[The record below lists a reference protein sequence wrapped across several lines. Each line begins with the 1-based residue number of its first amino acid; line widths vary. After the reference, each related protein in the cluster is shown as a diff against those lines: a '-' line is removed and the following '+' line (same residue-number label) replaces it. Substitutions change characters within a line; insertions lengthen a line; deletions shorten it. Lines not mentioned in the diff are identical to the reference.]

1 MAKRKDSVALFE
13 VIKAQK
19 SREKAAAAAANPESA
34 QPAPL
39 RTPKWWFK
47 RSPGS
52 QPPQQITGPDPF
64 AAPALPPPAQAP
76 MPMSSGSGEYSPDVD
91 PTMSRS
97 AAALVQRVVPA
108 ASPERVTIPGGVDPF
123 GLDPSPAQAAPTRRP
138 AARSWF
144 GFGPARKI
152 GIDPD
157 RKEVTVRLR
166 YTTAIIAGFAVC
178 VVIGLAY
185 LSGRSSNRASAG
197 ANGIT
202 SEQVRR
208 GPILAGVLDVQP
220 ERSTISEEGA
230 APTTTTPEPPN
241 DVRVAPPLPEPQSAG
256 NEAPRGGS
264 GGPTEGAV
272 VDNPPPAMA
281 VTGAIATDLPRHNG
295 LNYVVVQTYPAKKDA
310 EAAKEALLA
319 AGIPCTVDRPPTGW
333 GDQKLWAVIG
343 NYGFPRTNTMPE
355 YKRYV
360 EQIKAVG
367 KNFAGKSK
375 YRSFDPSPVKWK
387 DS

>member
-19 SREKAAAAAANPESA
+19 SREKAAAAAGNPEAA

-52 QPPQQITGPDPF
+52 QPQQQIAGPDPF

-76 MPMSSGSGEYSPDVD
+76 MPVSSGSGEYSPDVD

-123 GLDPSPAQAAPTRRP
+123 GLDPSPQQAAPARRP
-138 AARSWF
+138 AARSWL
-144 GFGPARKI
+144 GFGPAKKV

-185 LSGRSSNRASAG
+185 LSGRSSSRASAG

-208 GPILAGVLDVQP
+208 GPILAGVLDVQA
-220 ERSTISEEGA
+220 ERTTISEAGA
-230 APTTTTPEPPN
+230 ETRTATTPEAPN
-241 DVRVAPPLPEPQSAG
+241 NVRVDPPMPEPRSAG
-256 NEAPRGGS
+256 NEAPRG

-272 VDNPPPAMA
+272 VDNPPPALP
-281 VTGAIATDLPRHNG
+281 VTGDIATDLPRHNG
-295 LNYVVVQTYPAKKDA
+295 LNYVVIQSYPEKKDA
-310 EAAKEALLA
+310 DAAKEALLA
-319 AGIPCTVDRPPTGW
+319 AGIPCTVQRPPTGW
-333 GDQKLWAVIG
+333 DQKLWAVIG
-343 NYGFPRTNTMPE
+343 TYGFPRTNTMPQ
-355 YKRYV
+355 YKRYL
-360 EQIKAVG
+360 ERINAVG

>member
-19 SREKAAAAAANPESA
+19 SREKAAAAAGSPEAA

-47 RSPGS
+47 RAPGS
-52 QPPQQITGPDPF
+52 QPQLPPPDPF
-64 AAPALPPPAQAP
+64 AAPALPPPPAEVSAP
-76 MPMSSGSGEYSPDVD
+76 PAPVVGEYSPDVD
-91 PTMSRS
+91 PTMSRT

-108 ASPERVTIPGGVDPF
+108 QPAERVSIPGGVDPF
-123 GLDPSPAQAAPTRRP
+123 GLDPSPARGTPARR
-138 AARSWF
+138 AARSMF
-144 GFGPARKI
+144 GFGPVKKV
-152 GIDPD
+152 GLDPD

-208 GPILAGVLDVQP
+208 GPILAGVLDVQA
-220 ERSTISEEGA
+220 ERTTISEDGA
-230 APTTTTPEPPN
+230 EPTTTTPEPPN

-355 YKRYV
+355 YKRYI